1 MSEAPANEA
10 GESTASGSRAGGR
23 LSVVATPIGNLD
35 DITLRALRT
44 LGECDLILAE
54 DTRRSRI
61 LCAHHGV
68 KTPLRAF
75 HAHSSEGTVEQ
86 LADALLNGAHYAL
99 VSDAGTPLV
108 SDPGARLCAAAIAR
122 GVRVEPI
129 PGASAVL
136 AALAASGLGGGSFRF
151 VGFLPRGGKARRLA
165 LADVLDA
172 REATVMFESP
182 KRLKAT
188 LADLAK
194 IAPERPAVVGR
205 ELTKLHEEML
215 RGTLSELAGAFDKP
229 PRGEITLVLKG
240 APPRVAEADP
250 QEIEARLAALLEEG
264 MRTKDAARTVASE
277 LGVSVRDAY
286 AVAVGLTRAT

>member
-1 MSEAPANEA
+1 MNTESEDENRG
-10 GESTASGSRAGGR
+10 GENGERGR
-23 LSVVATPIGNLD
+23 LSLVATPIGNLE

-44 LGECDLILAE
+44 LGECELILAE

-61 LCAHHGV
+61 LCTHHGI

-75 HAHSSEGTVEQ
+75 HAHSSEAAVEQ
-86 LADALLNGAHYAL
+86 LAEALAEGAHYAL

-108 SDPGARLCAAAIAR
+108 SDPGARLCGAAIAL

-151 VGFLPRGGKARRLA
+151 VGFLPRGGKARRTA
-165 LADVLDA
+165 LADALESREVTVL
-172 REATVMFESP
+172 FESP
-182 KRLKAT
+182 KRLRST

-194 IAPERPAVVGR
+194 IAPDRPAVVGR
-205 ELTKLHEEML
+205 ELTKLHEEMV
-215 RGTLSELAGAFDKP
+215 RGTLAELSEAFDKP

-240 APPRVAEADP
+240 APTRVKEADP
-250 QEIEARLAALLEEG
+250 AEVESRLQALLEDG

-277 LGVSVRDAY
+277 LGVSVREAY
-286 AVAVGLTRAT
+286 SVAVGLARAT